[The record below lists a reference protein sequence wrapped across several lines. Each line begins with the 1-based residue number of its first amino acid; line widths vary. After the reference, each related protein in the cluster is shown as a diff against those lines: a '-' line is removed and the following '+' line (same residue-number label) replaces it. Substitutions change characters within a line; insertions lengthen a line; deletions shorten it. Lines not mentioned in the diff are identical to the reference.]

1 MNEEEVKEEKKNVY
15 TRGLK
20 RREAHTIAQTDYYY
34 DMCMFIYH
42 IGNSTTVNTRTLTTL
57 LM

>member
-1 MNEEEVKEEKKNVY
+1 MKEDGSERRRKKNVY

-34 DMCMFIYH
+34 DMCIH